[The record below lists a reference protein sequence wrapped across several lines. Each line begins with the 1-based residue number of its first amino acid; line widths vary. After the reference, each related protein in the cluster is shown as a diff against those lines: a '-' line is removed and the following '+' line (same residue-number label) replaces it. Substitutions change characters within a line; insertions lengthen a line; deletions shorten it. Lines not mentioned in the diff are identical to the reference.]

1 MAARLRLAIVMA
13 LLPLLV
19 GCSAPWSSS
28 PGPPTAVA
36 TNVNSAVMS
45 TPAVTG
51 DLTPTTDMPTQ
62 SASPSSASSA
72 VPTPSPSPIPSPTP
86 TPSPT
91 RQTHQSTAATVAQC
105 CGVFSW
111 LDADRL
117 LVFDTPNGSQQGS
130 YLVNVRDGSRTFMA
144 HAFGTPSKSGLM
156 AFPNAQ
162 TGTTEIRRADGT
174 LVSTLQNGGTETW
187 ISPNGQH
194 VAWLVD
200 QGIANTSSLVK
211 RIVKLVSANID
222 GSNQKSVLEF
232 EDSSLQWLP
241 DNTHVVTIAR
251 AQNGT
256 NPGIWSIDTTNGTNG
271 VVVPGTYIQSLRV
284 SPDGKKIAYL
294 VTFSGDASSDGVWV
308 SNVDGSNATH
318 LSDVGG
324 YRWSSDSTKLW
335 FLRLAP
341 PGGAND
347 QLDEVDITTDSVI
360 ASVPLDGRVLGG
372 EWEVSPGGD
381 AVAFWNESDETVHVQ
396 ALAS

>member
-1 MAARLRLAIVMA
+1 MVIIAGAAHCRRNKCQLCCHEYASCHTRFDADDGYADAKRFTV
-13 LLPLLV
+13 V
-19 GCSAPWSSS
+19 GVERYPHAKSKPDSVTHAY
-28 PGPPTAVA
+28 AA
-36 TNVNSAVMS
+36 TNS
-45 TPAVTG
+45 
-51 DLTPTTDMPTQ
+51 PTTIHG
-62 SASPSSASSA
+62 S
-72 VPTPSPSPIPSPTP
+72 
-86 TPSPT
+86 
-91 RQTHQSTAATVAQC
+91 TVAQC

-117 LVFDTPNGSQQGS
+117 LVFDTPNGNQQGS

-144 HAFGTPSKSGLM
+144 HVVWNTVEVGARWLFRTHKLVRPRSGVPM
-156 AFPNAQ
+156 ERSF
-162 TGTTEIRRADGT
+162 
-174 LVSTLQNGGTETW
+174 STLQNGGTETW

-241 DNTHVVTIAR
+241 DNIHVVTIAR

-294 VTFSGDASSDGVWV
+294 VTFSGDASNDGVWV